1 MCQGVTNGDRLQS
14 REGQRINFLEIKKKK
29 CVRFPAFLQCKSL
42 NYEKLKKLVYV
53 LYGVESMLMF
63 LQEVK

>member
-1 MCQGVTNGDRLQS
+1 MGIAYRG

-42 NYEKLKKLVYV
+42 NCEKLKKLLYV